1 MGGIMIV
8 YGTRVDSD
16 IDFPLDLPTGGETRY
31 EVRLTAGVPD
41 QLYRSVTCGF
51 PLYRSHGRR
60 VYLYSNRLFDG
71 SDIGQPW
78 CYEVKEVVR
87 FYWAGGEPTV
97 YYELDENGDEGL
109 LAFWFIHLFLPLY
122 MTLEG
127 KYDFMHAGAVEV
139 DGRPI
144 LFIAPSMGGKSTL
157 TDFFIQK
164 GHTLISDDKVPTFV
178 QEGQFMAVG
187 SHPYHRPYRKYE
199 ELGYRVNNFMTEFAP
214 IDAFYVLEPAAADAP
229 IVLDEINGF
238 GKFDRLMPNYL
249 FHFSFLKPRRLHYL
263 GEMLGAVRVFRVQVP
278 RDLER
283 LSEVHEAI
291 CAHNRETA

>member
-1 MGGIMIV
+1 MIV
-8 YGTRVDSD
+8 YGTKIDSD
-16 IDFPLDLPTGGETRY
+16 IDFPLDLPTEGETRY
-31 EVRLTAGVPD
+31 ELRLASGVPD
-41 QLYRSVTCGF
+41 ELYRSVTCGF
-51 PLYRSHGRR
+51 PLYWAHGRK
-60 VYLYSNRLFDG
+60 VYLYSDRLFDG

-78 CYEVKEVVR
+78 CYEVKDVVR

-97 YYELDENGDEGL
+97 YCELDEKGSDAL

-127 KYDFMHAGAVEV
+127 KYDFLHAGAVEI

-157 TDFFIQK
+157 TDYFVQK
-164 GHTLISDDKVPTFV
+164 GHTLVSDDKVPTFV
-178 QEGQFMAVG
+178 RDGQFMAVG
-187 SHPYHRPYRKYE
+187 SHPYHRPYRKFE
-199 ELGYRVNNFMTEFAP
+199 ELGYRVKNFMTEFAP
-214 IDAFYVLEPAAADAP
+214 IDAFYVLEPEAAAAP
-229 IVLDEINGF
+229 IVFEEISGF

-249 FHFSFLKPRRLHYL
+249 FHFSFLKPQRLRYL
-263 GEMLGAVRVFRVQVP
+263 GEMLNAVKVFRVRVP

-283 LSEVHEAI
+283 LNEVYAAI